1 LLSGGI
7 DLRNCGWGREKVHVP
22 ARKPFITIRGSGSDS
37 TVVTWNARAS
47 DRGQSGGILGTYD
60 SASVAI
66 DSDYFVAKAI
76 TFQVLSFLLP
86 PHHHH
91 HHHHHHPLRS
101 FSPEAAM
108 DGE

>member
-1 LLSGGI
+1 MNAASLSVVW
-7 DLRNCGWGREKVHVP
+7 DHRSVSVCGSEKVHVP
-22 ARKPFITIRGSGSDS
+22 ARKPFITIRGSGSGS

-76 TFQVLSFLLP
+76 TFQVF
-86 PHHHH
+86 
-91 HHHHHHPLRS
+91 PLGRC
-101 FSPEAAM
+101 
-108 DGE
+108 